1 MDLSD
6 GLADA
11 ARQIAEASGTGVT
24 LDAGA
29 IPVTPGAS
37 GWIGRDGADPVEAAL
52 SGGEDYELLF
62 AVSPRRR
69 KAFLA
74 GMRRCGPVTVTLVG
88 RLTRDPGAWL
98 SRDGSLSTLNSG
110 FRHFQA

>member
-24 LDAGA
+24 LDAGT
-29 IPVTPGAS
+29 IPVTPGAMA
-37 GWIGRDGADPVEAAL
+37 WIGRDGADPVETAL

-69 KAFLA
+69 RAFLA
-74 GMRRCGPVTVTLVG
+74 GMRHCRPVPVTLVG

-98 SRDGSLSTLNSG
+98 SRDGVLSTLNSG

>member
-1 MDLSD
+1 M
-6 GLADA
+6 
-11 ARQIAEASGTGVT
+11 
-24 LDAGA
+24 
-29 IPVTPGAS
+29 TPGAVP
-37 GWIGRDGADPVEAAL
+37 WLGRKGGDAVEAAL

-74 GMRRCGPVTVTLVG
+74 GMRRCRPVPVTLVG

-98 SRDGSLSTLNSG
+98 SRAGSISTLNSG